1 MPVPGI
7 SRKVRRL
14 HLCVPNCLGNR
25 LISLIYVRYDHFY
38 LLNRIIKR
46 VIVWIIELV
55 VCDFYVLNSTE
66 KSSRY
71 NRDYLMIIIK
81 PLYDKY
87 SNTLT
92 SYYIFAKLLNI
103 FVFILFS
110 INNFIIKRITDATEK

>member
-1 MPVPGI
+1 
-7 SRKVRRL
+7 
-14 HLCVPNCLGNR
+14 
-25 LISLIYVRYDHFY
+25 
-38 LLNRIIKR
+38 
-46 VIVWIIELV
+46 
-55 VCDFYVLNSTE
+55 
-66 KSSRY
+66 
-71 NRDYLMIIIK
+71 MIIIK